1 MTRTV
6 IGALS
11 LTLLAVIVFA
21 CAFPGLFT
29 NYEPNAINFAEK
41 LTQPNQIH
49 LLGTDELGRD
59 LLTRLLYGGR
69 VTIGSSLLIAVG
81 SILISAFWAA
91 VSAYQGGIWD
101 ELMTRILDILMI
113 IPALLFALLLISIF
127 EPGMR
132 SLVIALTIVRWPG
145 YARIL
150 RGQVYSLLSSE
161 YLVAA
166 RALGAG
172 SVHIIRRHIIPNIT
186 MLIIT
191 LFGLSFASS
200 ILSISSLS
208 FLGFGVQLPHPEWG
222 AMINAA
228 RPFLQTH
235 PFLMLF
241 PSLAIIITILL
252 ANLSL
257 RFLEP
262 SQEH

>member
-1 MTRTV
+1 MTRTI

-11 LTLLAVIVFA
+11 LALLAVILLA

-41 LTQPNQIH
+41 FSQPNRIH
-49 LLGTDELGRD
+49 LMGTDELGRD
-59 LLTRLLYGGR
+59 LFTRLLFGGR
-69 VTIGSSLLIAVG
+69 VTIGSSLVIAGGSTLIAA
-81 SILISAFWAA
+81 IWAA
-91 VSAYQGGIWD
+91 VSAYLGGIWD
-101 ELMTRILDILMI
+101 ELMTRIVDILMI
-113 IPALLFALLLISIF
+113 IPALLFALLLISIL

-132 SLVIALTIVRWPG
+132 SLVIALAIVRWPG

-150 RGQVYSLLSSE
+150 RGQVYSLLSAE

-166 RALGAG
+166 KALGARP
-172 SVHIIRRHIIPNIT
+172 VHIIRRHIIPNIT

-191 LFGLSFASS
+191 LFGLSFASG

-228 RPFLQTH
+228 RPFLQTR
-235 PFLMLF
+235 PYLMIF
-241 PSLAIIITILL
+241 PGLAIIVTVLL

-257 RFLEP
+257 RWLEP
-262 SQEH
+262 H

>member
-1 MTRTV
+1 M
-6 IGALS
+6 
-11 LTLLAVIVFA
+11 
-21 CAFPGLFT
+21 
-29 NYEPNAINFAEK
+29 
-41 LTQPNQIH
+41 
-49 LLGTDELGRD
+49 
-59 LLTRLLYGGR
+59 
-69 VTIGSSLLIAVG
+69 
-81 SILISAFWAA
+81 
-91 VSAYQGGIWD
+91 
-101 ELMTRILDILMI
+101 
-113 IPALLFALLLISIF
+113 
-127 EPGMR
+127 
-132 SLVIALTIVRWPG
+132 
-145 YARIL
+145 
-150 RGQVYSLLSSE
+150 
-161 YLVAA
+161 AA

-172 SVHIIRRHIIPNIT
+172 SAHIIRRHIIPNIT